1 MTQLNPNDALVDYSG
16 ILKTVGDLQDEFS
29 LLNLLDYCA
38 IVEGL
43 VLHDRLVMVGATDH
57 SKSQESRIA
66 VKITEK
72 LAPWLSANVLVY
84 DPDPAPIQDVR
95 RLTNDLVT
103 IGNRT
108 RGGRTLDVKLED
120 AFFESGR
127 LIASEKSRRRPA
139 LPLLRQVPYYE
150 KQAQVLEDH
159 AVCNLVGKYKTLKE
173 AIEDIRDRSR
183 LPMQPYIA
191 VPIPP
196 LALLALKRC
205 RRPSD
210 LTTVVLEIR
219 DDFASLRS
227 SLNSLREFLLDSSV
241 SPTKKLSLIESWERS
256 WKSLDEY
263 QRSATLLQLAQ
274 SSNQMLD
281 ANELFDGLEVDDIKW
296 TKVLEKVL
304 QQGEKSLCSW
314 RIRMLHRTAKRYLAT
329 SDSEVNKAIEVIFQ
343 RQVCQADVFAVKSFC
358 DSLREPR
365 KAEQSGEREPP
376 VTRNLKS

>member
-1 MTQLNPNDALVDYSG
+1 MTQLNPNDALVDYAG

-43 VLHDRLVMVGATDH
+43 VMHDRLVMVGATEH
-57 SKSQESRIA
+57 SKAKDSRIA
-66 VKITEK
+66 VKIAEK
-72 LAPWLSANVLVY
+72 LAPWLSANVLIY
-84 DPDPAPIQDVR
+84 DPEPAPIQDVR
-95 RLTNDLVT
+95 RLTNELVT

-108 RGGRTLDVKLED
+108 RSGRTLDAKLED

-127 LIASEKSRRRPA
+127 LIASEKARRRPA

-173 AIEDIRDRSR
+173 AIQDIRDRSR

-191 VPIPP
+191 VPVPP
-196 LALLALKRC
+196 LALLALQRC

-210 LTTVVLEIR
+210 LTTVALEIR
-219 DDFASLRS
+219 DEFASLRN
-227 SLNSLREFLLDSSV
+227 SLNSLREFLLDPTV
-241 SPTKKLSLIESWERS
+241 SPRKKMSHIESWERS

-263 QRSATLLQLAQ
+263 QRNATLLQLAQ

-281 ANELFDGLEVDDIKW
+281 ASELFDGLEVDDIKW
-296 TKVLEKVL
+296 SKVLEKVL
-304 QQGEKSLCSW
+304 QQGERNLYSW

-329 SDSEVNKAIEVIFQ
+329 SDSEVNKVIEIIFQ
-343 RQVCQADVFAVKSFC
+343 RQVCQADVVAVKSFC
-358 DSLREPR
+358 DSLREPL
-365 KAEQSGEREPP
+365 KGEIG
-376 VTRNLKS
+376 